1 MTTTW
6 LELEGLPLAK
16 SLWLKA
22 RLSAGNADAWYL
34 ATFHGRPS
42 AVRIMPAADASAAA
56 QLADWCAARQLEH
69 PNLVRLLDCGRAEA
83 EGADVIYA
91 ACEYPDDFLAA
102 TLAERPLSAAEASE
116 VLAASVSALAYLH
129 ARGLALGA
137 VKADRIVAIGD
148 GIKLPSDAISPGGAI
163 GPANDLWSLGAMLV
177 EILTRERPVSGKSI
191 AYLPEP
197 FATVVERTLRDDPA
211 ERWPAAEIEAWLS
224 PAAPEAV
231 PAPVPVPV
239 PDAFTGDASAAAPAP
254 ALEPPAHAPEHQAEK
269 HQAQEHQAEM
279 EPPPE
284 PAPVR
289 HGGVMKWVP
298 LAGVVAAAGLGL
310 IFLPYLRTPAK
321 APAANSPASA
331 VAPTGAT
338 PATPPATSAGPPPRT
353 AAHNAPAW
361 RPDAVWRVVVY
372 EYSHRAG
379 AEQRARTL
387 NRQRP
392 AWHAQVFTP
401 RGNRA
406 PYLVA
411 LGGPMTRPEAER
423 LRNQARAA
431 GLPRD
436 TFIRN
441 YPR

>member
-1 MTTTW
+1 MTNTW
-6 LELEGLPLAK
+6 LELEGLPLAPG
-16 SLWLKA
+16 LWLKE
-22 RLSAGNADAWYL
+22 RLSAGDADAWYL
-34 ATFHGRPS
+34 ATFRGRPA
-42 AVRIMPAADASAAA
+42 AVRLMPADDASAAEQHA
-56 QLADWCAARQLEH
+56 NWCAAQQLDH

-83 EGADVIYA
+83 EGAGVIYA
-91 ACEYPDDFLAA
+91 VCEYPDDYLAA

-116 VLAASVSALAYLH
+116 VLAATVSALAYLH
-129 ARGLALGA
+129 GRGLALGA
-137 VKADRIVAIGD
+137 VAADRIVAIGD
-148 GIKLPSDAISPGGAI
+148 RIKLPADAIAAAGATAR
-163 GPANDLWSLGAMLV
+163 ANDLWSLGVMLV
-177 EILTRERPVSGKSI
+177 EILTRQRPHSGSAI
-191 AYLPEP
+191 PYLPEP
-197 FATVVERTLRDDPA
+197 FATVVQRTLRDDPA
-211 ERWPAAEIEAWLS
+211 ERWPAEEIEAWLN
-224 PAAPEAV
+224 PPAPE
-231 PAPVPVPV
+231 PAPVIAPSSDGFAEMP
-239 PDAFTGDASAAAPAP
+239 SAGAPAP
-254 ALEPPAHAPEHQAEK
+254 AVEPPPHIPEHT
-269 HQAQEHQAEM
+269 AQIHTA
-279 EPPPE
+279 PE

-310 IFLPYLRTPAK
+310 IFLPYMRTPAT
-321 APAANSPASA
+321 APPAKSPAPA
-331 VAPTGAT
+331 VAP
-338 PATPPATSAGPPPRT
+338 PAAAPAPGPAVNADIPARPPVHT
-353 AAHNAPAW
+353 APAW

-372 EYSHRAG
+372 EYSHRAA
-379 AEQRARTL
+379 AEQRARAL
-387 NRQRP
+387 NRQHP